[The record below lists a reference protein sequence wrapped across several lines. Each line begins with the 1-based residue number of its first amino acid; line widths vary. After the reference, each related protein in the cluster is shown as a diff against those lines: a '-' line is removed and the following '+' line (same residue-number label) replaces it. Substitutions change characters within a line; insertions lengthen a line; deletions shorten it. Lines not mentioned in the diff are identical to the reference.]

1 MAWQEEFDGWLEVA
15 TRDGT
20 KNLRKRDEM
29 PTDIEQST
37 AVSDFI
43 PSATAT
49 AQVEEEELRI
59 RIIEIEPLPPMWVS
73 MEIYFETNS

>member
-20 KNLRKRDEM
+20 KNLKKRDEM

-37 AVSDFI
+37 AVSDLI
-43 PSATAT
+43 PSAMAT

-73 MEIYFETNS
+73 MGINFETNS